1 MDSQKFFD
9 LKGENTGVSIGR
21 RFVAVFAISLLL
33 YLLFLL
39 TDPLS
44 AYGPKASGALG
55 FFLAVVFFMLFSG
68 VQLSI
73 VAMLVAALGTMLGFF
88 DWSEV
93 TARLGSSAFYQAM
106 GMMIVAMGCE
116 FTPFGNRL
124 GYWLLKHFGHDA
136 LKLIIVVTLAS
147 TFLSTVISNVAIII
161 LMSSITNKLLL
172 AMGEKPGESKIG
184 QVAML
189 CIVMGAMTGGM
200 GLFCGSPIGNAS
212 VLSYMNSALG
222 ADYSP
227 TFAEWAAV
235 SMPTMLLCIVPMIMV
250 YVRWFKLDRKAVIS
264 SDRSYYDEQLRAL
277 GRMSGAEWRWLIILV
292 CMIVTMFLGVS
303 TAYAAIFF
311 AALSMFPCIGVSD
324 CREVFKRLP
333 WNSLIAICMLPLM
346 STVIVDNGISDWL
359 GTLLRPLLVDFSP
372 LAFSLVCSVT
382 LAVHIN
388 VMVNSMQA
396 AMALVMSIA
405 APICVSLGYN
415 PTIVLLPTAFASS
428 YMWCFGAN
436 QYVMMNKEYGW
447 WRFKDPIIPG
457 FISTLIPAVLAPVIA
472 CLVGPIIGLP
482 LYL

>member
-1 MDSQKFFD
+1 MYSDGGD
-9 LKGENTGVSIGR
+9 DR
-21 RFVAVFAISLLL
+21 R
-33 YLLFLL
+33 Y
-39 TDPLS
+39 
-44 AYGPKASGALG
+44 
-55 FFLAVVFFMLFSG
+55 
-68 VQLSI
+68 
-73 VAMLVAALGTMLGFF
+73 
-88 DWSEV
+88 
-93 TARLGSSAFYQAM
+93 
-106 GMMIVAMGCE
+106 
-116 FTPFGNRL
+116 
-124 GYWLLKHFGHDA
+124 
-136 LKLIIVVTLAS
+136 
-147 TFLSTVISNVAIII
+147 
-161 LMSSITNKLLL
+161 
-172 AMGEKPGESKIG
+172 
-184 QVAML
+184 
-189 CIVMGAMTGGM
+189 

-405 APICVSLGYN
+405 APICVSSLQPNHCAAADCVCKLLYV
-415 PTIVLLPTAFASS
+415 VLWRKSVCDDEQRVRLVEIQRPHNTRIYFNSDTGCSCSS
-428 YMWCFGAN
+428 YSLLSRPHYRAATVSLN
-436 QYVMMNKEYGW
+436 
-447 WRFKDPIIPG
+447 
-457 FISTLIPAVLAPVIA
+457 STF
-472 CLVGPIIGLP
+472 
-482 LYL
+482 